1 VSELKPCPFSGAKPQ
16 HGLTK
21 VRYCQLHGDPLQSY
35 FVGCK
40 CCGSRFEAADK
51 DGAFAL
57 WNRRSMTQEER
68 DALEHGAACL
78 VTSGWHKGESSG
90 ERAMQ
95 NAAILRRLAAVEK
108 G

>member
-1 VSELKPCPFSGAKPQ
+1 MSELKPCPFSGAKPQ

-68 DALEHGAACL
+68 KSDGSCECCHGTGIGPANSNFVGQPCPL
-78 VTSGWHKGESSG
+78 CQ
-90 ERAMQ
+90 M
-95 NAAILRRLAAVEK
+95 RLAAVEK
-108 G
+108 GG

>member
-1 VSELKPCPFSGAKPQ
+1 MSDLDTVIKFLLGEGELD
-16 HGLTK
+16 GLWFGEEFPEHRKRGKWWWRTNL
-21 VRYCQLHGDPLQSY
+21 R
-35 FVGCK
+35 
-40 CCGSRFEAADK
+40 EA
-51 DGAFAL
+51 